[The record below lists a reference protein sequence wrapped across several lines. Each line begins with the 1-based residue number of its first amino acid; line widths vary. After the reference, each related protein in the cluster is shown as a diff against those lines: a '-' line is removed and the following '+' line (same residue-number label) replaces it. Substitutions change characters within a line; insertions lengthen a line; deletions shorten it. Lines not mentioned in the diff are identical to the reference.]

1 MSVDVIG
8 NRVVHREGFASQSN
22 LAVLFVGIGGGV
34 ACWSL
39 FNDVNFVQLKYLPMT
54 LSPNSGVSLF

>member
-1 MSVDVIG
+1 MSVNVIG
-8 NRVVHREGFASQSN
+8 DRVVHREGFASQSN

-39 FNDVNFVQLKYLPMT
+39 FNDVNFVQLK
-54 LSPNSGVSLF
+54 